1 MISLDQVLQLEE
13 KVESAVKKIEQLN
26 VENAALRRKCAE
38 LTNALAT
45 KSEQFSSFQTDQSK
59 IEEGILKALSR
70 LNAVEN
76 VVLSA
81 VNGAAQASS
90 GSVVQAKE
98 PVSENN
104 VQEVLEQ
111 ALPQNSMGV
120 EPETVV
126 QSVPQAASSIE
137 PVKENVSV
145 EPVQVENRENTEN
158 QVAEAHFE
166 PTSVEIQ
173 QENVVSQEIELQK
186 PDFVS
191 PVPPVTE
198 LVNVPPVQE
207 QVAIVQPANQDAVAP
222 QAPNSSD
229 VEFEFGDTDSAAP
242 QGEGQ
247 PSAPMFDI
255 F

>member
-81 VNGAAQASS
+81 VNGTAQASS

-98 PVSENN
+98 PVPENN
-104 VQEVLEQ
+104 VQKVPEQ

-120 EPETVV
+120 
-126 QSVPQAASSIE
+126 E

-191 PVPPVTE
+191 PVPPVTDS
-198 LVNVPPVQE
+198 VNVPPVQE

>member
-81 VNGAAQASS
+81 VNGAAQVSS

-98 PVSENN
+98 PVPENN

-120 EPETVV
+120 EP
-126 QSVPQAASSIE
+126 
-137 PVKENVSV
+137 VKENVSV
-145 EPVQVENRENTEN
+145 EPVQVENHENTEN

-198 LVNVPPVQE
+198 SVNVPPVQE
-207 QVAIVQPANQDAVAP
+207 QVAIVQPANQNAVAP
-222 QAPNSSD
+222 QGPNSSD

>member
-81 VNGAAQASS
+81 VNGTAQASS
-90 GSVVQAKE
+90 APVSQVAE
-98 PVSENN
+98 PVSEN
-104 VQEVLEQ
+104 V
-111 ALPQNSMGV
+111 S
-120 EPETVV
+120 PETVV
-126 QSVPQAASSIE
+126 QSVSQTASSIE
-137 PVKENVSV
+137 PVKENVVPGSFQ
-145 EPVQVENRENTEN
+145 PENQNNTEN
-158 QVAEAHFE
+158 QISEAASESAE
-166 PTSVEIQ
+166 VEIQ
-173 QENVVSQEIELQK
+173 QENVIPHEIELQK
-186 PDFVS
+186 PEFATSLPPSGESGSV
-191 PVPPVTE
+191 PVI
-198 LVNVPPVQE
+198 QE
-207 QVAIVQPANQDAVAP
+207 QPVINQMPNPDAVSS
-222 QAPNSSD
+222 QSPNTSD
-229 VEFEFGDTDSAAP
+229 VEFEFGDTDSTVP
-242 QGEGQ
+242 QNEGQ

>member
-98 PVSENN
+98 PVPENN
-104 VQEVLEQ
+104 VQKVPEQ

-120 EPETVV
+120 
-126 QSVPQAASSIE
+126 E

-166 PTSVEIQ
+166 PASVEIQ

-198 LVNVPPVQE
+198 SVNVPPVQE